1 MDADTLRA
9 LQAPLKQQYR
19 DEPDAAVIT
28 LTATGDIDDAGIA
41 CKVETGRALVTPAC
55 IPRRAAAGSR
65 RVRATCCSR
74 R

>member
-28 LTATGDIDDAGIA
+28 LTAEGDID
-41 CKVETGRALVTPAC
+41 ERASPARS
-55 IPRRAAAGSR
+55 RRAARS
-65 RVRATCCSR
+65 
-74 R
+74 